1 MPRSCLT
8 LTDCLTR
15 RRPLLVVHFIPDAS
29 KAAREMR
36 RVTKS
41 GGVVA
46 TTMWEA
52 AQANELNA
60 SLWEAAIPTDPKAK
74 ADVRGYRFQASAFR
88 SLERPRFGGYRS
100 CRLAMGCQFCS
111 FDDYWSPL
119 TKGQGP
125 AGAYLKGI
133 SESPSRLTRATAP
146 ESNWQPCRRAIY
158 TSGESVG
165 SSWGRTLNDWV
176 LYRLH
181 YYGAIMQF
189 HTQKSSRCC
198 CLRLTSSVLLRAT
211 CCRNGLQWLLDIILV
226 TGLRAVLLS
235 RRWLNRASRP

>member
-46 TTMWEA
+46 TTMWEV

-60 SLWEAAIPTDPKAK
+60 SLWEAAFPTDPKAK

-88 SLERPRFGGYRS
+88 SLERPR
-100 CRLAMGCQFCS
+100 LADIEVAGWQWDAS
-111 FDDYWSPL
+111 SAPL
-119 TKGQGP
+119 TTTGRRLPKG
-125 AGAYLKGI
+125 KG
-133 SESPSRLTRATAP
+133 
-146 ESNWQPCRRAIY
+146 
-158 TSGESVG
+158 
-165 SSWGRTLNDWV
+165 
-176 LYRLH
+176 
-181 YYGAIMQF
+181 
-189 HTQKSSRCC
+189 
-198 CLRLTSSVLLRAT
+198 LLE
-211 CCRNGLQWLLDIILV
+211 LI
-226 TGLRAVLLS
+226 
-235 RRWLNRASRP
+235 